1 MGAPSS
7 VLEGGAFSSAPLDSA
22 SLQIHC
28 IDPRQSCFVFRVKRE
43 TAPDLPPS
51 SARGIIRHW
60 KEGLARRSAWRGLS
74 PSRQT
79 TYSNH
84 LTIGTNV
91 LEWFCYASAI
101 CLRLPPMASRHAV
114 LLNHPESLCPPRLPL
129 ASRGLCR
136 GAFRD
141 PGRNVVLLTPSISL
155 RPLQALSYTQ
165 ITRETPRIPFFVLNS
180 LRTLLFSVSYK
191 SCVCH
196 SYANRRGGYRQ
207 FPTWNESLVTC
218 NGIQVLYFQIL
229 PDSFAL
235 SRSSTLFFSCSSGL
249 FAQNTRGGGRAPVAF
264 LKKNLN
270 SPRIL
275 RGINGLRGVAEPW
288 CPHRISSAQ
297 IPALNFWSSACHS
310 LPGIQTGQRGNL
322 RFRRSVGHGPACVFH
337 RQEHPVA
344 LFLGCSA
351 KRDHHAALAAAAV
364 AYRPYEDGKDIFRHI
379 LRRRS
384 APRKQ
389 SFWRDAIHSPLNAG
403 LACRSDPPGN
413 LEQQHQRHESNKRIH
428 TDLPRRNLGFRRSS
442 RPCRIARLRRRL
454 GFCAC
459 HGLFGR
465 WSFVRL
471 AKFAG
476 YHRLRVVH
484 PPPPFFLYSHH
495 PSTSLLL

>member
-1 MGAPSS
+1 M
-7 VLEGGAFSSAPLDSA
+7 VLL
-22 SLQIHC
+22 
-28 IDPRQSCFVFRVKRE
+28 RQRHLFALA
-43 TAPDLPPS
+43 TYGLPPP
-51 SARGIIRHW
+51 
-60 KEGLARRSAWRGLS
+60 S
-74 PSRQT
+74 PSEPRR
-79 TYSNH
+79 
-84 LTIGTNV
+84 IP
-91 LEWFCYASAI
+91 
-101 CLRLPPMASRHAV
+101 LPG
-114 LLNHPESLCPPRLPL
+114 PP
-129 ASRGLCR
+129 A
-136 GAFRD
+136 
-141 PGRNVVLLTPSISL
+141 PSISGTL
-155 RPLQALSYTQ
+155 SGSLSGSRPQCSPSNSFNIFAPHPGTFLHTNHARNSSNS
-165 ITRETPRIPFFVLNS
+165 VLC
-180 LRTLLFSVSYK
+180 F
-191 SCVCH
+191 H
-196 SYANRRGGYRQ
+196 
-207 FPTWNESLVTC
+207 
-218 NGIQVLYFQIL
+218 IL

-235 SRSSTLFFSCSSGL
+235 LQRSALLFSNTSVL
-249 FAQNTRGGGRAPVAF
+249 FAENTRGGGRAPVTF

-288 CPHRISSAQ
+288 CPHRISPAQ
-297 IPALNFWSSACHS
+297 VPALNSWSLACHS

-344 LFLGCSA
+344 LFLGRSA
-351 KRDHHAALAAAAV
+351 KRNHHAALAAAAV

-403 LACRSDPPGN
+403 LARGSDPPGN
-413 LEQQHQRHESNKRIH
+413 LEQQHQRHRSSKHVDPNQ
-428 TDLPRRNLGFRRSS
+428 PRRNLGLRRSS
-442 RPCRIARLRRRL
+442 RPCRIARLRRRR

-484 PPPPFFLYSHH
+484 THPPFFLYSHH

>member
-43 TAPDLPPS
+43 TAPDLPPG
-51 SARGIIRHW
+51 SAHGIIRHW
-60 KEGLARRSAWRGLS
+60 KERLARRSAWRGLS

-155 RPLQALSYTQ
+155 RVIQALSYTQ
-165 ITRETPRIPFFVLNS
+165 ITRETPRIPFFVFNC
-180 LRTLLFSVSYK
+180 LRTLSFSVSHK

-196 SYANRRGGYRQ
+196 SYANRRGVYQQ
-207 FPTWNESLVTC
+207 FSTWNEFLATC
-218 NGIQVLYFQIL
+218 NGIQVLSFHTL

-235 SRSSTLFFSCSSGL
+235 SQRSTLFFSCTSGL
-249 FAQNTRGGGRAPVAF
+249 FGQNTRGGGRALVAF

-270 SPRIL
+270 SSRIL
-275 RGINGLRGVAEPW
+275 RGINGSRRVSERW
-288 CPHRISSAQ
+288 CPQGISPVQ

-322 RFRRSVGHGPACVFH
+322 RFRCRVGHGPACVFH

-364 AYRPYEDGKDIFRHI
+364 AHRAHEDGIHIFRHV

-389 SFWRDAIHSPLNAG
+389 SLWRDAIHGLLDAG
-403 LACRSDPPGN
+403 LARGSDPSGN
-413 LEQQHQRHESNKRIH
+413 LEQQHQRHRSSKHIH
-428 TDLPRRNLGFRRSS
+428 PNQPRRNLGFRRSG
-442 RPCRIARLRRRL
+442 RPCRIARLRRR

-471 AKFAG
+471 AQFAG

-484 PPPPFFLYSHH
+484 PYPPFFLYSHH
-495 PSTSLLL
+495 PSASLPR